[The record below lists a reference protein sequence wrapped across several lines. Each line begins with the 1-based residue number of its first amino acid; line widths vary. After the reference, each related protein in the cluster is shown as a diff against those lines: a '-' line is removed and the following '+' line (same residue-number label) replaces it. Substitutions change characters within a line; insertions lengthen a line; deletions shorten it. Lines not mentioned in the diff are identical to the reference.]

1 MKLFVTIYN
10 DARLLGHFLRHYDG
24 AGIGEFFLAVSP
36 EFERAAEPFAR
47 RYHITTCT
55 GLDVPDSVSGAS
67 AVTEMRRQYQGID
80 EWVVIVDLDEF
91 IEFRKDIESTTAT
104 ADRAGATVV
113 RGIMH
118 DRFSA
123 DGRLAD
129 FTPDSDLSAVYPV
142 KSRFVR
148 NIMGGCDHKGVL
160 VKGRIKSAARAAHH
174 RFEQERLCTEILEV
188 SHYKWTPGA
197 IDRLRE
203 SCRRVADAGISWAIE
218 YKRALDHYDAHG
230 RFAWE
235 TFGGRLAQDFELE
248 PPDTCV
254 DCDAPIAYGEFRF
267 STARFGRALCRAHQK
282 SQQQLVETMN
292 DPIVW

>member
-10 DARLLGHFLRHYDG
+10 DARLLRHFLRHYDR

-36 EFERAAEPFAR
+36 EFKQAAEQLTG
-47 RYHITTCT
+47 RYNVTTCT
-55 GLDVPDSVSGAS
+55 GLDVADSVSGAT
-67 AVTEMRRQYQGID
+67 AVTAMRTQYQGDD

-91 IEFRKDIESTTAT
+91 IEFHTDIESTTAT
-104 ADRAGATVV
+104 ADDTGATVV

-129 FTPDSDLSAVYPV
+129 FAPDSDLSVVYPV

-148 NIMGGCDHKGVL
+148 NVMGGCDHKGVL
-160 VKGRIKSAARAAHH
+160 VKGRIKSAAGAAHH
-174 RFEQERLCTEILEV
+174 RFEGERLCTEILEI
-188 SHYKWTPGA
+188 SHYKWTAGA
-197 IDRLRE
+197 IDRLRD
-203 SCRRVADAGISWAIE
+203 SYRRVTDAGVSWAIE

-235 TFGGRLAQDFELE
+235 TFGGQLAQDYELE

-254 DCDAPIAYGEFRF
+254 DCDAPIADAEFRF
-267 STARFGRALCRAHQK
+267 STAHFGRALCRAHQK
-282 SQQQLVETMN
+282 NHQPQ
-292 DPIVW
+292 DA